1 MGWARL
7 LFSSPLL
14 SSRLS
19 PLPLS
24 NDSVLLIDSVGRD
37 NRTATGHSVCHQ
49 KRFKEILELVSPCA
63 KCLAAVGRIT
73 YLQVVNNSDQD
84 YSHLPELDLS
94 VMLNQGTLHQS
105 QDQLL
110 INHTSPV
117 RSPSDCG
124 VRYHRC
130 LWSRGLR
137 TMVETSTD
145 LEGTLDQVSGI
156 FSLWVDRAKWTVQG
170 IPTRPRGN
178 NYRKGSYSAVE
189 DPIVAAGNTAVFE
202 IGEKVTWVTEQPL
215 MDILATWHLLCN
227 VKY

>member
-24 NDSVLLIDSVGRD
+24 NDSVLCARLCLPGSPSSTLPHLAAAAFHLGSVGL
-37 NRTATGHSVCHQ
+37 G
-49 KRFKEILELVSPCA
+49 
-63 KCLAAVGRIT
+63 
-73 YLQVVNNSDQD
+73 VVNNSDQD

-110 INHTSPV
+110 INHTSP
-117 RSPSDCG
+117 

>member
-24 NDSVLLIDSVGRD
+24 NDSVLCARLCLPGSPSSTLPHLAAAAFHLGSVGL
-37 NRTATGHSVCHQ
+37 G
-49 KRFKEILELVSPCA
+49 
-63 KCLAAVGRIT
+63 
-73 YLQVVNNSDQD
+73 VVNNSDQD

-117 RSPSDCG
+117 SSMFMVARTEDYGRDFHRS
-124 VRYHRC
+124 
-130 LWSRGLR
+130 
-137 TMVETSTD
+137 
-145 LEGTLDQVSGI
+145 
-156 FSLWVDRAKWTVQG
+156 
-170 IPTRPRGN
+170 
-178 NYRKGSYSAVE
+178 
-189 DPIVAAGNTAVFE
+189 
-202 IGEKVTWVTEQPL
+202 
-215 MDILATWHLLCN
+215 
-227 VKY
+227 